1 MKKYITVKDWCGNKT
16 TKRMVNQPE
25 IVDYIKNN
33 PGKTE
38 NQIMENVYGYYRN
51 QSFEPNK
58 KYAECLRRAMGKG
71 SITRQRV
78 MKGNRSTFIYY
89 VPVKKQN
96 KNT

>member
-1 MKKYITVKDWCGNKT
+1 
-16 TKRMVNQPE
+16 MVNQPE

-38 NQIMENVYGYYRN
+38 NQIMEDVYEYRRGESF
-51 QSFEPNK
+51 QSNK
-58 KYAECLRRAMGKG
+58 KYAECLRRALDKG

-89 VPVKKQN
+89 VPSKN
-96 KNT
+96 K

>member
-1 MKKYITVKDWCGNKT
+1 MRKYITVKDWCGNKT
-16 TKRMVNQPE
+16 TKRMVNQSE

-38 NQIMENVYGYYRN
+38 NQIMEAVYGYYRN
-51 QSFEPNK
+51 QSFQNNK

-78 MKGNRSTFIYY
+78 MKGNRVTFIYF
-89 VPVKKQN
+89 VLKKMHTN
-96 KNT
+96 A

>member
-1 MKKYITVKDWCGNKT
+1 MRKYITLRDEYGNKNT
-16 TKRMVNQPE
+16 QRMVNQPE
-25 IVDYIKNN
+25 IADYIKNN

-51 QSFEPNK
+51 QSFQSNK

-78 MKGNRSTFIYY
+78 MKGNRVTFIYF
-89 VPVKKQN
+89 VLKKMHTN
-96 KNT
+96 A

>member
-1 MKKYITVKDWCGNKT
+1 MRKYITVKDWCGNKT
-16 TKRMVNQPE
+16 TKRMVNQSE

-51 QSFEPNK
+51 QSFQNNK

-78 MKGNRSTFIYY
+78 MKGNRVTFIYF
-89 VPVKKQN
+89 VSKKN
-96 KNT
+96 AY